1 MKLILRADVDN
12 LGRLGDI
19 VTVKPGFGRNYL
31 VPQGLAMPATQ
42 GNLKSFELER
52 RKLQAQMDA
61 IKAEAQALSEK
72 LMAGRV
78 LVRVRVGEAGKLYGS
93 VSTANIVDSL
103 VEKGIE
109 LDRRKIVLG
118 DPIRALGEYELEV
131 KLHPDV
137 ETTLSLAVVSHEWVE
152 GDPITPEEAA
162 ERAAAEAAEK
172 AAAEAAPEEAAEA
185 PEEAAAEEQAATDA
199 AEQPVE

>member
-19 VTVKPGFGRNYL
+19 VSVKPGFGRNYL
-31 VPQGLAMPATQ
+31 VPQGLAMPATT
-42 GNLKSFELER
+42 GNLKAFELER

-61 IKAEAQALSEK
+61 VRAEAQALSEK
-72 LMAGRV
+72 VMAER
-78 LVRVRVGEAGKLYGS
+78 LIVRVRVGEAGKLYGS
-93 VSTANIVDSL
+93 VSTANIVDAL
-103 VEKGIE
+103 AEKGIE

-118 DPIRALGEYELEV
+118 DPIRGLGEYELEV

-137 ETTLSLAVVSHEWVE
+137 DTTLTLAVVSHEWVE

-162 ERAAAEAAEK
+162 EAAAKEAAAK
-172 AAAEAAPEEAAEA
+172 QAAD
-185 PEEAAAEEQAATDA
+185 EAAAEEQAAADD
-199 AEQPVE
+199 AEQTVE